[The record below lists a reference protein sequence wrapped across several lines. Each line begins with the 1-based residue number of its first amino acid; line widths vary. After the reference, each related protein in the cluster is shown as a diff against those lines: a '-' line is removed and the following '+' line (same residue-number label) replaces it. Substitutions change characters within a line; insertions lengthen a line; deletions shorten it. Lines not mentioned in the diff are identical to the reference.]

1 MAGFNLAHD
10 LNGLKLRCE
19 RSQLKDAF
27 GVVQTLQ
34 GVLSGHYS
42 GGRL

>member
-1 MAGFNLAHD
+1 MDGFNLAHY
-10 LNGLKLRCE
+10 LNCLMLSCE

-34 GVLSGHYS
+34 GVLSGRYS
-42 GGRL
+42 GGRF